1 MIYDTILGAMPFGP
15 IQFVL
20 GILAMVVF
28 ITTFFYLPI
37 FVIGVVGYFIHYLC
51 TKYKWT
57 NDTIYMAM
65 LAVCVVAWF
74 YGISRG
80 I

>member
-1 MIYDTILGAMPFGP
+1 MLPMTLFD
-15 IQFVL
+15 VL
-20 GILAMVVF
+20 QILAGLPIMAFFMF
-28 ITTFFYLPI
+28 IFWFLPI
-37 FVIGVVGYFIHYLC
+37 FVIGGTGYFIYHLI
-51 TKYKWT
+51 TKHKWT
-57 NDTIYMAM
+57 NDSIYMAM